1 MITVPAGNQRNA
13 GAFHFVDGQ
22 LDDAAE
28 VRLDALDRIHL
39 ADGEQPW
46 LALAKYPSGLY
57 PGHPVDMPA
66 EPDHLGLAG
75 QQMRNRHHHCLSA
88 DPAPLDDAAE
98 CGVADP
104 SGHGVDGLPL
114 LSLEPPA
121 QRLPGVVLPPA
132 AHT

>member
-1 MITVPAGNQRNA
+1 VITVPAGNQRNA

-66 EPDHLGLAG
+66 EPDHLDLVG
-75 QQMRNRHHHCLSA
+75 QQPLDRHYDRLGTGTV
-88 DPAPLDDAAE
+88 PLDDAAH
-98 CGVADP
+98 GRMADP
-104 SGHGVDGLPL
+104 AGKHVDCL
-114 LSLEPPA
+114 LLFGLEPLA
-121 QRLPGVVLPPA
+121 
-132 AHT
+132 